1 MKTKSEILAF
11 FSEKKISQNTAN
23 TISNL
28 LYDKG
33 LDIKSLERVMWRIE
47 RYVREEKMATII
59 DLLTSQEIEQVID
72 EMVAEDTEWATKQI
86 NQGTESK
93 SDLYSEKKNFTAW

>member
-11 FSEKKISQNTAN
+11 FSEKKISQNTAT
-23 TISNL
+23 TITNL

-33 LDIKSLERVMWRIE
+33 LDIKALERVMWRIE

-72 EMVAEDTEWATKQI
+72 EMVAEDAEWATKQI
-86 NQGTESK
+86 NQSEGCK
-93 SDLYSEKKNFTAW
+93 SEIYGEKNFTAW